1 MEEKDNNI
9 EKLKIRYDRF
19 REIYE
24 VPGFIELNQI
34 FDIEDID
41 CETDFLLRKVRR
53 IISDRIAGYLRFVEI
68 ILNPSNAPM
77 FFFKLIKKL
86 NEEDKKQLNEIQ
98 GILGESEVEVL
109 KLNLDY
115 NEEKEVEFI
124 KKAYHLFTKDI
135 NKKLLSVVEK
145 MSNEKNGEKKQEK
158 GSYFG

>member
-1 MEEKDNNI
+1 MEEKENNI
-9 EKLKIRYDRF
+9 EKLRERYDRF
-19 REIYE
+19 KERYEIPE
-24 VPGFIELNQI
+24 FIELNKI

-41 CETDFLLRKVRR
+41 SETDFLLRKVRR

-86 NEEDKKQLNEIQ
+86 DEEDKKHLIEIQ
-98 GILGESEVEVL
+98 DILGESEVEVL
-109 KLNLDY
+109 KLDLNY

-124 KKAYHLFTKDI
+124 QKAYHLFTKKI
-135 NKKLLSVVEK
+135 SKKLLFIVEK
-145 MSNEKNGEKKQEK
+145 VGNGKNNEEKREK